1 MNLYLTVTQD
11 VKHFEE
17 CEQLFIS
24 VGRSYT
30 VSAFLHFFK
39 METTEYSSICNIP
52 PYDELRGDGDK
63 ELYFNTVLD
72 KFVVDYLM
80 PTTNPR
86 ELVTD
91 EQPHLVKEYSLCSLR
106 YFFILMDIKDV
117 VREGEGDRLA
127 TLHIRLLV
135 RFKIEP
141 GHNAYAI

>member
-1 MNLYLTVTQD
+1 
-11 VKHFEE
+11 
-17 CEQLFIS
+17 
-24 VGRSYT
+24 
-30 VSAFLHFFK
+30 
-39 METTEYSSICNIP
+39 METTEDSSICNIP